1 MSSRTLRLIGLM
13 SGTSADGVDAAL
25 VDVQG
30 VQRPRIHL
38 HAWIDLPFTTAER
51 QRILDAC
58 SRERSSAENLCI
70 VHALVA
76 EKYAEAARAVA
87 RKAALPLRS
96 VDALCAHGQTV
107 WHQPEPV
114 QVGTRALRSTLQ
126 LGSAPV
132 LAERTGCA
140 VISDFRSADLA
151 AGGQGAPLVPFADW
165 ALLGSSCETRAILNI
180 GGIANLTLLP
190 RAARL
195 TEVVAF
201 DTGPGNML
209 MDEIVRRATDG
220 REQYDRDGRWA
231 GRGCPHEGLVTWM
244 HAHAAGFLA
253 LQPPKS
259 TGRELFGEPFVH
271 ALLKEAAVRRVAVE
285 DVLASAA
292 RFTVEAICLGLRASR
307 SLDRVIVG
315 GGGGRNRTLMRM
327 LREAVHPVPVEGVER
342 HGIPSEA
349 KEAIAFA
356 LLGHQTLLGRPSNV
370 PSATGARRRVVLG
383 TLTPGRSA
391 RPRATV
397 RGARPH

>member
-38 HAWIDLPFTTAER
+38 YAWIDLPFSTAER

-58 SRERSSAENLCI
+58 SRERSSAETLCI

-114 QVGTRALRSTLQ
+114 RVGTRAVRSTLQ
-126 LGSAPV
+126 LVSAPL

-140 VISDFRSADLA
+140 VISDFRSADMA

-165 ALLGSSCETRAILNI
+165 ALLGSPWEARAILNI

-195 TEVVAF
+195 TEVMAF
-201 DTGPGNML
+201 DTGPGNMVL
-209 MDEIVRRATDG
+209 DEIVRRATDG
-220 REQYDRDGRWA
+220 REQFDRDGSWA
-231 GRGCPHEGLVTWM
+231 ARGRPHEGLLTWM
-244 HAHAAGFLA
+244 HARAADFLA
-253 LQPPKS
+253 LRPPKS
-259 TGRELFGEPFVH
+259 TGRELFGEPFVL
-271 ALLKEAAVRRVAVE
+271 ALLEEAASRGVGFE
-285 DVLASAA
+285 DTLASAA
-292 RFTVEAICLGLRASR
+292 RFTVEAICLGLHAGGSV
-307 SLDRVIVG
+307 DRVIVG

-342 HGIPSEA
+342 YGIPSEA

-383 TLTPGRSA
+383 SLTPGRGV
-391 RPRATV
+391 RPRAAV
-397 RGARPH
+397 QGAQAH